1 MKSLDFNT
9 AFKYPFNRAKAMW
22 NILWLFLPIIGW
34 FALGGYGIR
43 IVKEF
48 SQGKFKKLPV
58 LKFKSDLKLGFM
70 MFLKAL
76 PFIFVYIGLMLI
88 LTLINDWLRL
98 SIDTLLKILVVPMLT
113 INFFNKETVASLFEF
128 KILKA
133 VFNNFGDYL
142 MTILKSIG
150 LALIFFA
157 MWIILVGIPAGSFT
171 KNIFL
176 ADFYRRRRT
185 Y

>member
-1 MKSLDFNT
+1 
-9 AFKYPFNRAKAMW
+9 
-22 NILWLFLPIIGW
+22 
-34 FALGGYGIR
+34 
-43 IVKEF
+43 
-48 SQGKFKKLPV
+48 
-58 LKFKSDLKLGFM
+58 M

-176 ADFYRRRRT
+176 ADFYRRRIK
-185 Y
+185 